1 MAQRWQRIEIAVLG
15 GGSLFAWVTVLA
27 DFRRFFQAGGTLGR
41 FSGTT
46 YPHPALTPCF
56 YGAILFL
63 VALTWAVTLAPEP
76 AEGRRRG
83 VRQLV
88 GMLVLGTVF
97 AWGNFAWELYR
108 WCQPHE
114 GPYLSCSGTVAAH
127 PVSTPCFVGALI
139 YLTALAV
146 AVAGARRGRAVEASP
161 A

>member
-1 MAQRWQRIEIAVLG
+1 MSQRWQRIEIAVLG
-15 GGSLFAWVTVLA
+15 GGSLFAWATVLA

-41 FSGTT
+41 FSGTA

-76 AEGRRRG
+76 VERRRRS

-88 GMLVLGTVF
+88 GMLLLGTVF

-127 PVSTPCFVGALI
+127 PVYTPCFVGALI

>member
-1 MAQRWQRIEIAVLG
+1 MSQRWQRIEIAVLA
-15 GGSLFAWVTVLA
+15 GGSLFAWATVLA
-27 DFRRFFQAGGTLGR
+27 DFRRFFQAGGALGR
-41 FSGTT
+41 FTGTL

-76 AEGRRRG
+76 AERRRG
-83 VRQLV
+83 VWQLV

-108 WCQPHE
+108 YCQPHE

-127 PVSTPCFVGALI
+127 PVYTPCFVGALI
-139 YLTALAV
+139 YLTALV
-146 AVAGARRGRAVEASP
+146 VTILGVRRAR
-161 A
+161 